1 MEFNCS
7 QLSDDVLKSIFDAAF
22 IDTELDE
29 DGDLFVTDDMRVL
42 VEGLPD
48 QDCFQFTAFFRITK
62 THPREKLL
70 EACNSFN
77 ESYLGL
83 KASIMDG
90 NEVITFNY
98 AVLMKGGGKIEAKEI
113 IRLLKYFQDVV
124 SASMEDEELRFIAQ
138 E

>member
-29 DGDLFVTDDMRVL
+29 EGDLIVSDEIKIWVQ
-42 VEGLPD
+42 GLPEK
-48 QDCFQFTAFFRITK
+48 DCFQFTTFFGIDEEY
-62 THPREKLL
+62 PREKLL
-70 EACNSFN
+70 EACNAFN

-83 KASIMDG
+83 KASIMEG
-90 NEVITFNY
+90 NKTMVFNY
-98 AVLMKGGGKIEAKEI
+98 ALLMKGGGVIEAKEI
-113 IRLLKYFQDVV
+113 VRLFKYFQNVV
-124 SASMEDEELRFIAQ
+124 AASLDDEMFSFIA